1 VDEAMQLLRLS
12 KRSQDIRFVNDS
24 PPHLNVL
31 GDAQRLVQVFVNLLG
46 NARDASESGTT
57 VWVQARVDEHQ
68 VSILVIDEGHGIP
81 ADTLDRIFEPFFT
94 TKEVGK
100 GTGLG
105 LALVYSIVEE
115 HYGHISIESPV
126 TDGRGTCVKVSLP
139 RYLQTD
145 EMEQTE

>member
-1 VDEAMQLLRLS
+1 MQLLRLS
-12 KRSQDIRFVNDS
+12 KRSQDIRFVNHC

-46 NARDASESGTT
+46 NARDASEPGAT
-57 VWVQARVDEHQ
+57 VWVRSRVDEHQ
-68 VSILVIDEGHGIP
+68 ISVLLIDEGHGIP

-115 HYGHISIESPV
+115 HYGHISIESPL
-126 TDGRGTCVKVSLP
+126 TDGHGTCVKVSLP

-145 EMEQTE
+145 EMEQAE